1 LWSLASKSGGSA
13 TRHKKP
19 PSGGFLL
26 ALAFLLVL
34 LSAFTSAFA
43 FAFAFAFASN
53 NRAPSTITSKL
64 INVEIF
70 A

>member
-13 TRHKKP
+13 TGHKKP

-43 FAFAFAFASN
+43 FAFAYN

>member
-26 ALAFLLVL
+26 ALAFLLAFL
-34 LSAFTSAFA
+34 LAFTSP
-43 FAFAFAFASN
+43 FAFAFASN

>member
-13 TRHKKP
+13 TGHKKP

-43 FAFAFAFASN
+43 FAFAFASN

>member
-1 LWSLASKSGGSA
+1 VSKSGGSA
-13 TRHKKP
+13 AGHEKP

-26 ALAFLLVL
+26 ALAFLL
-34 LSAFTSAFA
+34 AFA
-43 FAFAFAFASN
+43 FSFAFASP
-53 NRAPSTITSKL
+53 NRAPSTITFKL

>member
-1 LWSLASKSGGSA
+1 LWSLASKSGGSV
-13 TRHKKP
+13 TVHKKP

-43 FAFAFAFASN
+43 FAFASN

>member
-13 TRHKKP
+13 TGYKKP

-26 ALAFLLVL
+26 AFAFLLAFLL
-34 LSAFTSAFA
+34 AFTAP
-43 FAFAFAFASN
+43 FAFAFASN
-53 NRAPSTITSKL
+53 TRAPSTITSKL

>member
-43 FAFAFAFASN
+43 FTFAFASN

>member
-13 TRHKKP
+13 TGYKKP

-26 ALAFLLVL
+26 ALAFLL
-34 LSAFTSAFA
+34 AFTSP
-43 FAFAFAFASN
+43 FAFAFASN

>member
-13 TRHKKP
+13 TGYKKP

-26 ALAFLLVL
+26 ALAFLL
-34 LSAFTSAFA
+34 AFTSP

>member
-43 FAFAFAFASN
+43 FAFAFASN

>member
-1 LWSLASKSGGSA
+1 VSKSGGSA
-13 TRHKKP
+13 AGHEKP

-26 ALAFLLVL
+26 ALAFLPAF
-34 LSAFTSAFA
+34 LSAFTLAFA
-43 FAFAFAFASN
+43 FSFAFAST
-53 NRAPSTITSKL
+53 NRAPSTITFKL